1 MKVKNLNG
9 SKKVKDIL
17 IDEHV
22 LPSKKDE
29 IPIMI
34 DSNGEVLWILGL
46 KKSKYDLDN
55 YEKCDIIYKYERKE
69 LKNEKNK

>member
-1 MKVKNLNG
+1 MAVKNLNG

-17 IDEHV
+17 IDEHI
-22 LPSKKDE
+22 LPTQKDE

-34 DSNGEVLWILGL
+34 DQEGKVLWILGI
-46 KKSKYDLDN
+46 KKSKYDRDKN
-55 YEKCDIIYKYERKE
+55 EKCDIIYKYERKE